1 MLKKTLKYTL
11 MCISTHTRRTVS
23 QVFYSDSV
31 TKSCEGTQQ
40 GDSKSLA
47 LFSDSI
53 QDLINSLESK
63 TNL

>member
-1 MLKKTLKYTL
+1 MLEKTLKYTL
-11 MCISTHTRRTVS
+11 KFKSTHTRSTVN

-40 GDSKSLA
+40 GNSESPA
-47 LFSDSI
+47 MFSDSI
-53 QDLINSLESK
+53 RDLIDSLESG